1 MKDKF
6 NFNQKT
12 LKFVHESNYEEG
24 NLVKSSCNNIAI
36 NFIEKWP
43 NWSLDNRIVCI
54 FGATGSGKTHIARVW
69 KKKSNA
75 KILNNISNLTLNNI
89 YEINTPL
96 VFEDINSNIYWP
108 ENLLFEFINE
118 IKLSENY
125 LLITCKGNPNK
136 IKWNLK
142 DLISRFSSFVN
153 IEIKL
158 PDDNLIKK
166 ILVKQFADRQFSI
179 EKKLIE
185 YISLRIERS
194 YLAINNIVNLID
206 ELTLK
211 YKKPVNLSIVKEAL
225 SILNFKS

>member
-1 MKDKF
+1 MKNKF

-12 LKFVHESNYEEG
+12 LKFVHENNYEEE

-43 NWSLDNRIVCI
+43 NWPSDNRIVCI
-54 FGATGSGKTHIARVW
+54 FGATGSGKTHLARVW

-75 KILNNISNLTLNNI
+75 KILNKINHLTLNYI
-89 YEINTPL
+89 YENNTPL

-118 IKLSENY
+118 IKLSKNY
-125 LLITCKGNPNK
+125 LLITCKGDPYK

-158 PDDNLIKK
+158 PDDSLIKN
-166 ILVKQFADRQFSI
+166 ILVKQFSDRQFSI

-185 YISLRIERS
+185 YISFRIERS

-211 YKKPVNLSIVKEAL
+211 YKKPVSLSIIKEAI
-225 SILNFKS
+225 SILDYKN

>member
-75 KILNNISNLTLNNI
+75 KVLNKISNLTLNNI
-89 YEINTPL
+89 YENNTPL

-158 PDDNLIKK
+158 PDDNLIKN
-166 ILVKQFADRQFSI
+166 ILVKQFSDRQFSI

-185 YISLRIERS
+185 YISFRIERS
-194 YLAINNIVNLID
+194 SLAINNIVNLID

>member
-12 LKFVHESNYEEG
+12 LKFVHESNYEEE

-158 PDDNLIKK
+158 PDDNLIKN
-166 ILVKQFADRQFSI
+166 ILVKQFSDRQFSV

-185 YISLRIERS
+185 YISFRIERS

-211 YKKPVNLSIVKEAL
+211 YKKPVSLSIIKEAL
-225 SILNFKS
+225 SILDHKH

>member
-12 LKFVHESNYEEG
+12 LKFVHESNYDEG

-75 KILNNISNLTLNNI
+75 KILNKINHLTLNYI
-89 YEINTPL
+89 YENNTPL
-96 VFEDINSNIYWP
+96 VFENINSNVYWP

-118 IKLSENY
+118 IKLSKNY
-125 LLITCKGNPNK
+125 LLMTCKGDPNK

-158 PDDNLIKK
+158 PDDNLIKN
-166 ILVKQFADRQFSI
+166 ILVKQFSDRQFSI

-185 YISLRIERS
+185 YISCRIERS
-194 YLAINNIVNLID
+194 YLSINNIVNLID

>member
-1 MKDKF
+1 MKNKF

-12 LKFVHESNYEEG
+12 LKFVHENNYEEE

-43 NWSLDNRIVCI
+43 NWPSDNRIVCI
-54 FGATGSGKTHIARVW
+54 FGATGSGKTHLARVW

-75 KILNNISNLTLNNI
+75 KILNKINHLTLNYI
-89 YEINTPL
+89 YENNTPL

-118 IKLSENY
+118 IKLSKNY
-125 LLITCKGNPNK
+125 LLITCKGDPYK

-158 PDDNLIKK
+158 PDDSLIKN
-166 ILVKQFADRQFSI
+166 ILVKQFSDRQFSI

-185 YISLRIERS
+185 YISFRIERS

-211 YKKPVNLSIVKEAL
+211 YKKPVSLSIIKEAL
-225 SILNFKS
+225 SILDYKN

>member
-6 NFNQKT
+6 NFNQKS

>member
-1 MKDKF
+1 M
-6 NFNQKT
+6 
-12 LKFVHESNYEEG
+12 
-24 NLVKSSCNNIAI
+24 
-36 NFIEKWP
+36 
-43 NWSLDNRIVCI
+43 
-54 FGATGSGKTHIARVW
+54 
-69 KKKSNA
+69 
-75 KILNNISNLTLNNI
+75 
-89 YEINTPL
+89 
-96 VFEDINSNIYWP
+96 
-108 ENLLFEFINE
+108 
-118 IKLSENY
+118 
-125 LLITCKGNPNK
+125 
-136 IKWNLK
+136 
-142 DLISRFSSFVN
+142 
-153 IEIKL
+153 

>member
-1 MKDKF
+1 MKNKF

-12 LKFVHESNYEEG
+12 LKFVHENNYEEE

-43 NWSLDNRIVCI
+43 NWPSDNRIVCI
-54 FGATGSGKTHIARVW
+54 FGATGSGKTHLARVW

-75 KILNNISNLTLNNI
+75 KILNKINHLTLNYI
-89 YEINTPL
+89 YENNTPL

-118 IKLSENY
+118 IKLSKNY
-125 LLITCKGNPNK
+125 LLMTCKGDPNK

-142 DLISRFSSFVN
+142 DLISRFSSFAN

-158 PDDNLIKK
+158 PDDNLIKN
-166 ILVKQFADRQFSI
+166 ILVKQFSDRQFSI

-185 YISLRIERS
+185 YISFRIERS

-211 YKKPVNLSIVKEAL
+211 YKKPVSLSIIKEAL
-225 SILNFKS
+225 SILNSKN

>member
-12 LKFVHESNYEEG
+12 LKFVHESNYGEE

-75 KILNNISNLTLNNI
+75 KILNKISNLTLNNI
-89 YEINTPL
+89 YENNSPL

-108 ENLLFEFINE
+108 ENLLFEFINK

-125 LLITCKGNPNK
+125 LLITCKENPNK

-158 PDDNLIKK
+158 PDDNLIKN

-185 YISLRIERS
+185 YISFRIERS

-211 YKKPVNLSIVKEAL
+211 YKKPVSLSIVKEAL
-225 SILNFKS
+225 SILSFKS

>member
-1 MKDKF
+1 MKSKF
-6 NFNQKT
+6 NLNQKT
-12 LKFVHESNYEEG
+12 LNFVHENNYGEE
-24 NLVKSSCNNIAI
+24 NLIKSSCNNIAI

-43 NWSLDNRIVCI
+43 NWPSDNRIACI
-54 FGATGSGKTHIARVW
+54 FGGTGSGKTHIVKVW

-75 KILNNISNLTLNNI
+75 EILNKINHLTLNYI
-89 YEINTPL
+89 YENNTPL
-96 VFEDINSNIYWP
+96 VFEDINSNINWP
-108 ENLLFEFINE
+108 EKLLFEFINE
-118 IKLSENY
+118 IKLSKNY
-125 LLITCKGNPNK
+125 LLITCKGDPGK

-158 PDDNLIKK
+158 PDDNLIKN
-166 ILVKQFADRQFSI
+166 ILVKQFSDRQFSI
-179 EKKLIE
+179 ENKLIE

-211 YKKPVNLSIVKEAL
+211 YKKPVSLSIVKEAL
-225 SILNFKS
+225 LILNYKS

>member
-1 MKDKF
+1 MKNKF

-12 LKFVHESNYEEG
+12 LKFVHENNYEEE

-43 NWSLDNRIVCI
+43 NWPSDSRIVCI
-54 FGATGSGKTHIARVW
+54 FGATGSGKTHLARVW

-75 KILNNISNLTLNNI
+75 KILNKINHLTLNYI
-89 YEINTPL
+89 YENNTPL

-118 IKLSENY
+118 IKLSKNY
-125 LLITCKGNPNK
+125 LLITCKGDPYK

-158 PDDNLIKK
+158 PDDNLIKN
-166 ILVKQFADRQFSI
+166 ILVKQFSDRQFSI

-185 YISLRIERS
+185 YISFRIERS

-211 YKKPVNLSIVKEAL
+211 YKKPVSLSIIKEAL
-225 SILNFKS
+225 SILDYKH

>member
-1 MKDKF
+1 MKNKF

-12 LKFVHESNYEEG
+12 LKFVHENNYEEE

-108 ENLLFEFINE
+108 ESLLFEFINE
-118 IKLSENY
+118 IKLSKNY

-185 YISLRIERS
+185 YISFRIERS

-225 SILNFKS
+225 SILSYKS

>member
-1 MKDKF
+1 MKNKF

-12 LKFVHESNYEEG
+12 LKFVHENNYEEE

-43 NWSLDNRIVCI
+43 NWPSDNRIVCI
-54 FGATGSGKTHIARVW
+54 FGATGSGKTHLARVW

-75 KILNNISNLTLNNI
+75 KILNKINHLTLNYI
-89 YEINTPL
+89 YENNTPL

-118 IKLSENY
+118 IKLSKNY
-125 LLITCKGNPNK
+125 LLITCKGDPYK

-166 ILVKQFADRQFSI
+166 ILVKQFSDRQFSI

-185 YISLRIERS
+185 YISFRIERS

-211 YKKPVNLSIVKEAL
+211 YKKPVSLSIVKEAL
-225 SILNFKS
+225 SILSYKS

>member
-1 MKDKF
+1 MKDNF

-12 LKFVHESNYEEG
+12 LKFVHESNYEEE

-75 KILNNISNLTLNNI
+75 KVLNKISNLTLNNI
-89 YEINTPL
+89 YENNTPL

-125 LLITCKGNPNK
+125 LLITCKGHPNK

-166 ILVKQFADRQFSI
+166 ILVKQFSDRQFSI

-185 YISLRIERS
+185 YISFRIERS

-211 YKKPVNLSIVKEAL
+211 YKKPVSLSIVKEAL
-225 SILNFKS
+225 SILSYKS

>member
-12 LKFVHESNYEEG
+12 LKFVHESNYEKE

-43 NWSLDNRIVCI
+43 NWSADNRIVCI

>member
-1 MKDKF
+1 MKDNF

-12 LKFVHESNYEEG
+12 LKFVHESNYEEE

-75 KILNNISNLTLNNI
+75 RIFNKISNLTLNNI
-89 YEINTPL
+89 YENNTPL

-108 ENLLFEFINE
+108 ESLLFEFINE

-125 LLITCKGNPNK
+125 LLITCKGNPIK

-166 ILVKQFADRQFSI
+166 ILVKQFSDRQFSI

-185 YISLRIERS
+185 YISFRIERS

-211 YKKPVNLSIVKEAL
+211 YKKPVSLSIVKEAL
-225 SILNFKS
+225 SILSYKS

>member
-6 NFNQKT
+6 NVNQQT
-12 LKFVHESNYEEG
+12 LKFVHENNYEEE

-54 FGATGSGKTHIARVW
+54 FGATGSGKTHISRVW

-75 KILNNISNLTLNNI
+75 KILNKINHLTLNYI
-89 YEINTPL
+89 YENNTPL
-96 VFEDINSNIYWP
+96 VFEDINPNIYWP
-108 ENLLFEFINE
+108 ENLLFEFINQ
-118 IKLSENY
+118 IKLSKNY
-125 LLITCKGNPNK
+125 LLITCKVDPHK

-158 PDDNLIKK
+158 PDDNLIQN
-166 ILVKQFADRQFSI
+166 ILVKQFSDRQFSI

-185 YISLRIERS
+185 YISFRIERS

-211 YKKPVNLSIVKEAL
+211 YKKPVSLSIVKEAL
-225 SILNFKS
+225 LILNYKS